1 MSISSLAHP
10 RLERT
15 GVAAATASVNRFLNS
30 PADQNKIGAATAFF
44 SDSVVSQLTQQPFAG
59 KNENLCH
66 TFSSFSGTWDYSEV
80 D

>member
-1 MSISSLAHP
+1 MSISCLVHP

-15 GVAAATASVNRFLNS
+15 GVAVATASINSFLPS
-30 PADQNKIGAATAFF
+30 PSDQSKSGATTAFF
-44 SDSVVSQLTQQPFAG
+44 SDPLVSQLTQQPFAG

-66 TFSSFSGTWDYSEV
+66 TFSPFSGTWDYSEV